1 MKNKE
6 AIIAKIAIRKRV
18 NPKNITNL
26 YADACNYFFS
36 YININGKFVRHGL
49 YSFNEIGEKPKY

>member
-1 MKNKE
+1 MENKKSIIE
-6 AIIAKIAIRKRV
+6 KIAKRKRV

-36 YININGKFVRHGL
+36 YTDINGKFVRHDM
-49 YSFNEIGEKPKY
+49 YSFNNIGERPKY